1 MMERDKLTSLVTA
14 AQKGD
19 GAAMEELFSAF
30 YNDVY
35 YFALKTVK
43 DSDLACD
50 ITQETFL
57 QIVSTIGDLKEPAAF
72 VTWMK
77 QIAYSR
83 CTRWFSKKKEVLL
96 EEDEEGHTLFDTLAD
111 ESEGSIPSE
120 VYEQAEF
127 RRTIMGIIGELTEEQ
142 RSAVLLYYFDELS
155 VGQIA
160 QIQGVS
166 DGTVKSRLNYA
177 RKAIRRSVEDYE
189 EKNGIRLHSFSLLPL
204 LLLFFGKELMPTAK
218 AAEIQAAVGTAAAA
232 MGATGTAAGA
242 AASGSASASAAS
254 GTAATSGSAAA
265 SGSAAV
271 AGGKLAALPLV
282 TKIVAALL
290 AVSLVAG
297 CGVFLCDQVLHF
309 DRNKDCVCDIFG
321 CEFHTTEN
329 DRCIYCGKYL
339 GVSEDA
345 PVGEHDHTD
354 SDGDGL
360 CDTCMEAMCA
370 MGLGEH
376 GFQDC
381 VCLFCGLEEHRFD
394 GCICAFCGFGA
405 HEEGD
410 VHPFCGSCGER
421 LPLTDGDGDG
431 FCDVCGEASC
441 GGQHHRGSHD
451 DADGDGSC
459 DTCHVSMCRFSG
471 DYPHVTDYSDGIYD
485 GKCDNCGS
493 SIYAIGWGGDEAT
506 HEDTDGDNKCEC
518 CGEPVCRLYG
528 QSAFGGVDGDGDEVC
543 DICGLFLCDGHG
555 VQHYHRDLDFD
566 GRCDSCTHF
575 ICAHGFLPHRDD
587 DGNGICDDCFCRV

>member
-1 MMERDKLTSLVTA
+1 MMERSKLVSLVTA

-77 QIAYSR
+77 QVAYSR

-96 EEDEEGHTLFDTLAD
+96 EEDEEGNTLFDTLAD

-127 RRTIMGIIGELTEEQ
+127 RETIMGIIGELSGEQ
-142 RSAVLLYYFDELS
+142 RSAVLMYYFDELP

-166 DGTVKSRLNYA
+166 EGTVKSRLNYA
-177 RKAIRRSVEDYE
+177 RKAIRRSVEEYE
-189 EKNGIRLHSFSLLPL
+189 KKHGIRLHSFALLPL
-204 LLLFFGKELMPTAK
+204 LLLFFGKEIMPTAK
-218 AAEIQAAVGTAAAA
+218 AAEIQAAVGAAASS
-232 MGATGTAAGA
+232 
-242 AASGSASASAAS
+242 SGSASASAAS
-254 GTAATSGSAAA
+254 GTAAA

-271 AGGKLAALPLV
+271 AGGIGGKLAALPLAI
-282 TKIVAALL
+282 KIIAITL

-297 CGVFLCDQVLHF
+297 CGLLAFDQMHF
-309 DRNKDCVCDIFG
+309 DRNKDCLCDICGSALHSTNSEHFG
-321 CEFHTTEN
+321 
-329 DRCIYCGKYL
+329 RCIKCGMAL
-339 GVSEDA
+339 DALFDA
-345 PVGEHDHTD
+345 PVGEHDHADIDT
-354 SDGDGL
+354 DGL
-360 CDTCMEAMCA
+360 CDTCTEAMCA

-376 GFQDC
+376 GFQGC
-381 VCLFCGLEEHRFD
+381 VCLFCGFEEHLFEG
-394 GCICAFCGFGA
+394 GCLCALCGFGA
-405 HEEGD
+405 HQEGD

-421 LPLTDGDGDG
+421 LPLTDEDSDG

-441 GGQHHRGSHD
+441 GGQYHRGTHAD
-451 DADGDGSC
+451 TDGDEVC
-459 DTCHVSMCRFSG
+459 DTCHVSMCRFSYE
-471 DYPHVTDYSDGIYD
+471 YPHVTDYSDGIYD

-493 SIYAIGWGGDEAT
+493 SSYAIGWGGDDAF
-506 HEDTDGDNKCEC
+506 HEDADGDNRCEC
-518 CGEPVCRLYG
+518 CGEPVCLLYG
-528 QSAFGGVDGDGDEVC
+528 QSAFGGVDGDGDGVC
-543 DICGLFLCDGHG
+543 DICGAFLCDAHG
-555 VQHYHRDLDFD
+555 MWYYHQDLDFD

-587 DGNGICDDCFCRV
+587 DGNSICDDCFSRV